1 LKLQFETGG
10 AVSDESNMQF
20 GIREVTSIVDE
31 KDHRLFR
38 INGKNIL
45 IRGAGYTFDM
55 MLRTSP
61 EKQEAELKYVRDMNL
76 NTVRLEG
83 KIEDDHFLDLTDR
96 MGILVTPGW
105 CCCDH
110 WEKWENWKDED
121 HSIAAAS
128 LRDQIRRLRGHASV
142 FNWMNGSDNPPVAAV
157 EQKYIE
163 IEKELDWPNPSES
176 SATERPTEVT
186 GKSGV
191 KMRGPYD
198 WVPPNYW
205 LLDTKLGGA
214 HGFNTETGPGPAIP
228 PIESLRQMLP
238 EDHLWPVNTWWDY
251 HAGGGAFKD
260 LKNFTTALDAR
271 YGPSGGVEEFARKA
285 QMMAYE
291 SHRAMFEAFG
301 RNKYTSTGVVQWMLN
316 NAWPSMIW
324 HLYDWYMRP
333 GGSYFG
339 AKKANEP
346 LHIQYSYD
354 DGSVVV
360 VNSFYQAY
368 PGMKAR
374 ARVYNIDMSEKFAK
388 DATLDVGEDS
398 STRALAIPAIDGLSS
413 TYFVRLALE
422 DAAGKTVSTNV
433 YWLSTKPDELDWDQS
448 TWYYTPQKSYADY
461 TALKGLPQVE
471 LKYSAVSEVQ
481 GEDGVTRVTVENPS
495 RSLAFGVHLMV
506 KTVKHDEEDVRE
518 EAEILPVIWE
528 DNYFPLM
535 PGEKRTVAATYKA
548 AEAGKKAP
556 AVQVEGWNVR

>member
-45 IRGAGYTFDM
+45 IRGAGYTFDL
-55 MLRTSP
+55 MLRSSP

-83 KIEDDHFLDLTDR
+83 KIEDDHFLDLTDQ